1 MNGKRKPSPDFSFS
15 SSSSSSPTLLS
26 LTPLDVERAA
36 GPVRRPSV
44 VTGLK
49 QKQLS
54 RQGSPPV
61 DPLTLTEYEP
71 AYSPDGSSNASSE
84 GPVYVRKPGFEHHAQ
99 EFERRPHGD
108 HGGHRSKSAA
118 RTKKKRGVVCGPAE
132 GRTNAGDGKTTGG
145 EVPGSSK
152 NKNKNKK
159 DPLPMRLRAL
169 PQSFWQQPNKPT
181 SLSPGAIFPVLP
193 PLKED
198 NVSAD
203 DGAPKKPWGYCI
215 RNVVIGGGGGCIQT
229 LAGSTHGEAQRS
241 RRQVISVANT
251 DLLFSLFREVEEE
264 ERTRQGEMWPTLV
277 RRGRIYSRRGAAL
290 PSASNQCRQHRPAV
304 QSVQR
309 SRGRRENKTGGDVA
323 NARQEGEV
331 RIKLNFD
338 LQLLPAL
345 NEWKEGPKKPPSTIV
360 TRMLR
365 DEDPCLVSTM
375 TESILP
381 LIPDRGGSGLTA
393 GTSRLA
399 QGQQVLAMV
408 ALKDGDRS
416 VFFPSLSVEHNY
428 PQILSEI
435 VIKL

>member
-49 QKQLS
+49 QKQSS
-54 RQGSPPV
+54 RQGSPPAE
-61 DPLTLTEYEP
+61 PLTLTEYEP
-71 AYSPDGSSNASSE
+71 VYSPDGSSNASSE

-108 HGGHRSKSAA
+108 HGGHRGKSAA
-118 RTKKKRGVVCGPAE
+118 RTKKKRVVVCGPAE

-152 NKNKNKK
+152 NKKK
-159 DPLPMRLRAL
+159 KAPSHPITPSSDITESGEIWQHLFVDVANSSFSPYPPSSDIAESEEIWQHLFLSPPLTTCSDPLPMRLRAL

-203 DGAPKKPWGYCI
+203 DG
-215 RNVVIGGGGGCIQT
+215 
-229 LAGSTHGEAQRS
+229 GSTHGEAQRS

-264 ERTRQGEMWPTLV
+264 ERTRQGEMRPTLV
-277 RRGRIYSRRGAAL
+277 RRGR
-290 PSASNQCRQHRPAV
+290 
-304 QSVQR
+304 
-309 SRGRRENKTGGDVA
+309 
-323 NARQEGEV
+323 
-331 RIKLNFD
+331 
-338 LQLLPAL
+338 
-345 NEWKEGPKKPPSTIV
+345 PKKPPSTIV
-360 TRMLR
+360 ARMLR

-381 LIPDRGGSGLTA
+381 LIPDRGGSGLTT

-408 ALKDGDRS
+408 TLKDGDRS
-416 VFFPSLSVEHNY
+416 VCFPSLSVEHNY
-428 PQILSEI
+428 PQILSEL
-435 VIKL
+435 VMKL